1 LSLGGKN
8 LATMVAQT
16 GRPARI
22 DSGAERSGPL
32 GDALRERGVTWSIG
46 TPIMVEGRLWGL
58 MAAGALADQR
68 LLPGTEGR
76 LEQFTELL
84 ATAIANADSRAALD
98 ASRARIV
105 VAADEARRRIERDL
119 HDRAQQRVI
128 SLGLEI
134 RAAQAA
140 AATHA
145 GDLLGVLSGIA
156 EGLMSVFEEIREIS
170 HGIHPAILSEQ
181 GLAPALRA
189 LSRRSPVPVELDL
202 HADRRLPEQVEVAAY
217 YVTSEALTNA
227 VKHAQA
233 SRVRVELEACD
244 TTVRLTI
251 RDDGIG
257 GADLSGGSGLLGLRD
272 RIDALGGTLEV
283 ASPSGGGTTL
293 NVEIPLGGSN
303 PPGAVEP

>member
-1 LSLGGKN
+1 
-8 LATMVAQT
+8 
-16 GRPARI
+16 
-22 DSGAERSGPL
+22 
-32 GDALRERGVTWSIG
+32 
-46 TPIMVEGRLWGL
+46 
-58 MAAGALADQR
+58 
-68 LLPGTEGR
+68 
-76 LEQFTELL
+76 
-84 ATAIANADSRAALD
+84 
-98 ASRARIV
+98 
-105 VAADEARRRIERDL
+105 
-119 HDRAQQRVI
+119 
-128 SLGLEI
+128 
-134 RAAQAA
+134 
-140 AATHA
+140 
-145 GDLLGVLSGIA
+145 VLSGIA

-303 PPGAVEP
+303 RAEAVEP